1 MTPTNIPDADASRTR
16 ASSHAQAARRLRDLA
31 VHFSLNPDQAKDF
44 RLKSGI
50 CDESG
55 QLTAAYR

>member
-1 MTPTNIPDADASRTR
+1 MTAAKTLEAKPR
-16 ASSHAQAARRLRDLA
+16 ASSHAEAARRLRDLA
-31 VHFSLNPDQAKDF
+31 VHFSLNPDQARDF

-50 CDESG
+50 CDERG

>member
-1 MTPTNIPDADASRTR
+1 MTAAKSTEPKPR
-16 ASSHAQAARRLRDLA
+16 ASSHAEAARRLRDLA
-31 VHFSLNPDQAKDF
+31 VHFSLNPDQARDF

-50 CDESG
+50 CDEHG